1 MIMKDLFFNLL
12 SNTQKLTKTFQKLI
26 NVLKKS
32 YATIHSKQIIP
43 LYLEHLCFLI
53 KRFSWVAIKIYSHFT
68 FEQETFKRDF
78 LLMNKKATQNVKI
91 SIEKDFF

>member
-1 MIMKDLFFNLL
+1 MIMKGLFFNLL

-53 KRFSWVAIKIYSHFT
+53 KRFGWVAIKIYSHFT